1 MANGIADV
9 RKNRPFRVYVANF
22 GRTPLLISKHITI
35 GHAKQVHNSLEE
47 PPSVL
52 ALIHGE
58 ETNFKEGAVRP
69 EDTEEQTN
77 VVPER
82 FHGKLPDKLSEL
94 ISTKDF
100 REDPRNWE
108 EILDENLKYLSDKSL
123 KADILEMLRK
133 H

>member
-1 MANGIADV
+1 M
-9 RKNRPFRVYVANF
+9 
-22 GRTPLLISKHITI
+22 
-35 GHAKQVHNSLEE
+35 EE

-52 ALIHGE
+52 ALLHGE
-58 ETNFKEGAVRP
+58 ETNLKEDTVWP

-82 FHGKLPDKLSEL
+82 FHGKLTDKLSEL
-94 ISTKDF
+94 ISTKHF